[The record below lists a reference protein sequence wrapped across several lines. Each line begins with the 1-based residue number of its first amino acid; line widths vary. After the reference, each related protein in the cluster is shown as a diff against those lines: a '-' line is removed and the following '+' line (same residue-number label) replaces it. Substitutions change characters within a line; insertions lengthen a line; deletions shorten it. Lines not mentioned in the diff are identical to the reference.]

1 MNEDYVVNVI
11 DVVLI
16 MEHIL
21 DINSYEPGN
30 CNTDLNED
38 GILDILDVV
47 LLVNII
53 LNNNG
58 GSE

>member
-1 MNEDYVVNVI
+1 MLNVI

-21 DINSYEPGN
+21 DMVPYEPDN
-30 CNTDLNED
+30 CNTDLNQD
-38 GILDILDVV
+38 NILDILDVV

-53 LNNNG
+53 LDNNSG
-58 GSE
+58 VE